1 MTKTS
6 IYSIIG
12 ADRYNVPRLPALVDN
27 LRLDL
32 LDASADDPA
41 RRDGDDDDEGD
52 EDALDRLRASVLGC

>member
-1 MTKTS
+1 MHET
-6 IYSIIG
+6 IG
-12 ADRYNVPRLPALVDN
+12 ADHCDVPRLPTLVDD
-27 LRLDL
+27 LWLDL